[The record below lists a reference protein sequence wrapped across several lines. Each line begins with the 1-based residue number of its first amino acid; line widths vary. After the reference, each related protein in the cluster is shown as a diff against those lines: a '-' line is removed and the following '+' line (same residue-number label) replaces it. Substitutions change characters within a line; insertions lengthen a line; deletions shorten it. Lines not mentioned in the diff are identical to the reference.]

1 MNFPIEIST
10 FSQLSYWNL
19 YFLLTFVLKSLL
31 SLNATSEL
39 SCQCVSQSAVAFP
52 NNMPRIA
59 CLSATPQPLK
69 PPANASSTLQLHSP
83 IICRALLSCPRP
95 LNPPAN
101 ASRNLQLHSP
111 IIRCASLSLTQP
123 LNSPANAS
131 SALQLHS
138 PIIYRALLSLTQ
150 PLNSPANA
158 SSALQLHF
166 PIELRTPKN
175 QWKAMPQSR
184 RVPPPQPRRNRAAH
198 APQPPRTKRSDPSY
212 RQLTSLRVRT
222 RFATFRNS
230 EVSLLN
236 FLWQYKYIYIYDRF
250 LICFACYC

>member
-1 MNFPIEIST
+1 MKFPSEIST
-10 FSQLSYWNL
+10 FSELSYWNL
-19 YFLLTFVLKSLL
+19 YFFLT
-31 SLNATSEL
+31 
-39 SCQCVSQSAVAFP
+39 
-52 NNMPRIA
+52 
-59 CLSATPQPLK
+59 
-69 PPANASSTLQLHSP
+69 
-83 IICRALLSCPRP
+83 RP

-101 ASRNLQLHSP
+101 ASRNLQLHSPIIRCALPSLTQPLNSPANVSSALQLHSP

-138 PIIYRALLSLTQ
+138 PIIYRALFSLTQ

-158 SSALQLHF
+158 SSALQLNF

-198 APQPPRTKRSDPSY
+198 APHQAFRPELPSAY
-212 RQLTSLRVRT
+212 FSSRHAPART
-222 RFATFRNS
+222 RFTTFRNS

-236 FLWQYKYIYIYDRF
+236 FLW
-250 LICFACYC
+250 